1 MKSGFEIN
9 KNKEEIDKINET
21 QKEKKNELKTDEG
34 MHTDQVDNDQK
45 DYKEMGYEKVNY
57 PKSGYKNDEYENY
70 ELNKREPDEGVLS
83 SINSKIAGVYPL
95 WKIEEV
101 KENNEKDISY
111 NKVYSNNIQYSE
123 TVGNEYIILDSFVK
137 DERKKKKKSKEH
149 NEEKQTTQNKKAKQI
164 KIEQNIR
171 NKYSQISGL
180 NTTNYLLIPDE
191 IRHKYTKTYLFQ
203 ISKRLLVMKKP
214 WRLPKNVELQINNVY
229 HLSNYIKVLERVS
242 NEYLNDPPINCY
254 YKGLEL
260 YNKNVFANV
269 DYLLKKV
276 DIKKYSKNIKHKN
289 LIKINECYYDLS
301 TFGKSPNSMLYQSYI
316 IWDIHGNCL
325 SLEQE
330 YDHFFDSQIM
340 DYNFGEKDYPNLKY
354 ISSICSSILFWLNLN
369 QKDNFSIINYHKNC
383 SFTLLIFSC
392 VMLSLDNSLTFQEIQ
407 ETLYKSSKMGS
418 STDNDTE
425 TDIGSDFEND
435 MNKIKELGINEKYCT
450 ESNYL
455 LKEYEY
461 LPNYENRNNKVNI
474 LNKNFDD
481 IEYNQG
487 LCKVSSEKSD
497 LLHYNHICEQN
508 KYNNKIYNRNK
519 NEDENIFNNVVESRK
534 YSNFSMSNSINEIRY
549 TRNIYTNEKGEIKNT
564 YNDNSKENISPL
576 KKNFQYHTLNLAN
589 KDNIIYND
597 TELDKTK
604 KKKIKKNISNSW
616 GFGSPNIDTHKNKSK
631 IKDHHFWIPF
641 DYWKAS
647 HKRYFFYM
655 YELIKNKNKQTKN
668 IPYKLKSII
677 FTDYVLCS
685 LSVEVYE
692 VIYKDNKYFSFNDL
706 SNTQLNIDNSTDG
719 KQIYSDKNCSDIIYT
734 STDDECI
741 QDDVKEKIKNKS
753 KKKIEK
759 KKKKKKTPCCDC
771 KFGFT
776 NRSSISSCNQD
787 DDKTETNDI
796 NEQETVNNENTNI
809 KYKKMYDLNIPYI
822 NEKQS
827 SDLSFINNRHH
838 KINYQKVVNV
848 DKKKEHNIY
857 IGNKDFQEDIIN
869 NNNLKHD
876 KNSIWNVEKAKSTSN
891 IERLC
896 SSCNLPKSSKFHINK
911 RKVKSLNNLSKNYEM
926 FDNIILENDE
936 KDNYL
941 HCNKNSICNCSI
953 DSHNCNQNNDSFL
966 FEENS
971 KNSSLI
977 NADSVTMFES
987 NSFIKLASPGNKENN
1002 SFKKK
1007 QKESTKISGEE
1018 DDNLNFVTNNEIREY
1033 NILEENKCQ
1042 CKDIKKTENG
1052 IKKDKIY
1059 NTIKKKTKN
1068 ELFNNNELDEKLL
1081 GSCTRPGYEYILKCN
1096 HLNYNFISSYEK
1108 NKKKYV
1114 TIDFTHDSEGNEK
1127 EHIICGDIL
1136 ILIGHKNAD
1145 KYHKGFCTSY
1155 SFHTGFLKGSTSEII
1170 HIRKE
1175 DMDINSNYENYI
1187 PDSSKLS
1194 VVLEPTTNNDNIN
1207 AYKKI
1212 LVDNNRI
1219 EDLKELQKHEE
1230 NNIFMD
1236 TEINNRSFNE
1246 DKKENDIINIESG
1259 SNSDNQTNKKEIL
1272 TNNLKA
1278 NVPSTIDKNRTNSD
1292 SIEKQ
1297 RQKSVLDGEK
1307 KNRRSIFQLIN
1318 KQTKSGSIESEENQK
1333 REGEKTS
1340 KNEYFK
1346 KCSDSCP
1353 EDANQKIGET
1363 KEVKDNSCIN
1373 ISSNHK
1379 RMELNSRVNYNIYSS
1394 FSEKETKSKYSTSN
1408 ITQLLSSLFG
1418 FKNRDDKFSL
1428 LKKQHAG
1435 SLLSSKKTFSNLI
1448 SLNDFLQRQYEIIS
1462 KPSESLSNFVLSHVK
1477 KVNMPLVQY
1486 LKEITYLSNLEIFLS
1501 LKICNNDIY
1510 KALKFIE
1517 ATWGLDTVKGDGNRK
1532 DNNIIL
1538 NTNSNNT
1545 TINNSKPDTPILND
1559 LTKYNEE
1566 KIKDTI
1572 LEESKNKFLSISD
1585 KMLNIPQNIK
1595 LTDTNKINLEPSD
1608 KLNKDESINNQN
1620 IEPLWNKNNNVFSNE
1635 ENNNSNDKNN
1645 LNCQLNN
1652 TNKIQDEENETLQ
1665 TEWLTKQCKGTI
1677 KDYANIYESKIQQKR
1692 DSISYYVNKKSLKNK
1707 DTPKLVTHESGIKI
1721 SKFEIDKVE
1730 YEKMEYEKVK
1740 HEKVEYEKVDTV
1752 EVVKEEKKK
1761 TESIEKESENS
1772 SSISSSIN
1780 THDILLKEENNI
1792 NDNISNNILKKLGE
1806 SNFFYAKLPSGDLV
1820 KLKIQEPHNLDI
1832 HDNAPLLL
1840 IESVNLTEKSINV
1853 LDVLINEKK
1862 NNNDDDIKN
1871 NTTISDHNINNLEKK
1886 YSEINKKTEIVESI
1900 NSIETEDG
1908 STLYKTYNSTDF
1920 ISSISGT
1927 NFRERE
1933 FSTQKS
1939 EDPLYEDSK
1948 AKKVEEK
1955 KEEIKID
1962 EKKTEKKTEVEEKKE
1977 EIKIDE
1983 KKTEVEEKKEEIKID
1998 EKKPEIEEKKVKEIK
2013 IDEKKIEVEEKK
2025 VKEIKID
2032 EKKTEV
2038 EEKKEEIKIYEKKA
2052 EVEEKKV
2059 KEIKIDE
2066 KKAEVNEKKT
2076 EVEEKKTE
2084 VEEKKAE
2091 VEMKK
2096 TMEKKASTIG
2106 PSTKA
2111 ISAKTIIKKS
2121 TQKKPPPPLP
2131 KSLAKA
2137 GPPKEA
2143 SEPQPDEISTKDC
2156 SKITNVSKKNGK
2168 KAPNLPA
2175 FLLNKMNNGKS
2186 KGVLKKCPPGLCLK
2200 KAGKLEEKRPL
2211 GIKLHWQLLPTHKI
2225 EGTVFNE
2232 IKTQEVKYNL
2242 IDTKTVHKLFS
2253 RIKQEKKVVKK
2264 SVEDK
2269 KKSNEEKLITVLD
2282 RTRAQNIG
2290 ILLRFPISTQEIV
2303 NKINVFD
2310 LENINTE
2317 FLQKVLHILPTKEE
2331 NDGILEKL
2339 KGEGVNEE
2347 SFRDVERKL
2356 IPFIHSNKF
2365 QCKIE
2370 ICLFSL
2376 KYDKIINDINKDL
2389 DTYDK
2394 AIKEAR
2400 SSTRLRSLLKAVL
2413 KWGNYVNYGIND
2425 NQDLVALGFTL
2436 SSVLKLTEFKA
2447 SLDSSITSLHYITVS
2462 LCISLPNLNM
2472 NHLENDLHSVL
2483 LASKMSSESVDIM
2496 FALLDKE
2503 INYIKSQL
2511 NCNFEEKFMEKMKEA
2526 LHDSET
2532 KYIKSMEKYQQ
2543 IKKEVYELGKYLGED
2558 IPKTGNL
2565 ENIFIILSS
2574 IVNNFTKCY
2583 KEISANTKKFAIML
2597 NDESLL
2603 NEYYNVFNK
2612 NKSRYSNN
2620 LKNSNTANKN
2630 SLNETNKQKSVITPK
2645 GQIKIKINNTKPS
2658 AKNNN
2663 AKVSMFQLKNMLF
2676 RDIQNAALIK
2686 KNANTSSLKKQNDK
2700 SIDENHNKKDEH
2712 TKCAENLKNANNT
2725 ENIEKETKDSF
2736 SKNDENNPKENSQE
2750 TSCVEVLP
2758 TLTDIPTVS
2767 NCLND
2772 NNNKE
2777 DDSKNDIV
2785 ATSPI
2790 LSEPL
2795 RVDHLINDDDT
2806 KEETSK

>member
-9 KNKEEIDKINET
+9 KNKEEINKINET
-21 QKEKKNELKTDEG
+21 QKEKKNKLKTNGG
-34 MHTDQVDNDQK
+34 MSTDQVDNDQK

-57 PKSGYKNDEYENY
+57 LKSGYKNDEYENY

-95 WKIEEV
+95 WKIEEI
-101 KENNEKDISY
+101 KENNEKGIPY

-123 TVGNEYIILDSFVK
+123 TVGNEYIILDNFVK

-149 NEEKQTTQNKKAKQI
+149 NEKKHTTQNKKVKQI

-171 NKYSQISGL
+171 NKYNQISGL

-260 YNKNVFANV
+260 YNKNVFANI

-276 DIKKYSKNIKHKN
+276 DIKKYSKNIKNKN

-392 VMLSLDNSLTFQEIQ
+392 VMLALDNSLTFHEIQ

-461 LPNYENRNNKVNI
+461 LPNYENFNNKVNI

-481 IEYNQG
+481 IEYNEG
-487 LCKVSSEKSD
+487 ICKVSSEKSD
-497 LLHYNHICEQN
+497 LLHYDDNYNHICDQN
-508 KYNNKIYNRNK
+508 KYNNKLYNRNK
-519 NEDENIFNNVVESRK
+519 NEDKNIFNNVAESRK

-549 TRNIYTNEKGEIKNT
+549 TRNIYTNEKGGIKNT
-564 YNDNSKENISPL
+564 YNDNSKENISPF
-576 KKNFQYHTLNLAN
+576 KKKFQYHTLNLVS

-706 SNTQLNIDNSTDG
+706 SNTQLNIDNSADG
-719 KQIYSDKNCSDIIYT
+719 KQIYSDKKFSDIIHT

-741 QDDVKEKIKNKS
+741 HDETKEKIKNKS
-753 KKKIEK
+753 KRKIEK

-771 KFGFT
+771 KFGFA
-776 NRSSISSCNQD
+776 NRSSVSSCNQD

-796 NEQETVNNENTNI
+796 NEQETVNNENKNI

-822 NEKQS
+822 NEKES
-827 SDLSFINNRHH
+827 SDLSFFNNRHH

-848 DKKKEHNIY
+848 DKKKKHSIY
-857 IGNKDFQEDIIN
+857 IGNKGFQKDIIN
-869 NNNLKHD
+869 NNNLKQD

-891 IERLC
+891 IELLC
-896 SSCNLPKSSKFHINK
+896 SSCNLPKSSKFNINK

-936 KDNYL
+936 KENYL
-941 HCNKNSICNCSI
+941 LCNNNSICNCSI
-953 DSHNCNQNNDSFL
+953 DSHNYNKNNDSFL

-971 KNSSLI
+971 KTCSLV

-987 NSFIKLASPGNKENN
+987 NSFIKLSSPGNKENN

-1018 DDNLNFVTNNEIREY
+1018 DNNLNFVTNIEIREY
-1033 NILEENKCQ
+1033 NILEENKCH
-1042 CKDIKKTENG
+1042 CRD

-1068 ELFNNNELDEKLL
+1068 EFFNNNEIDEKLL

-1114 TIDFTHDSEGNEK
+1114 TIDFTHDAEGNEK

-1145 KYHKGFCTSY
+1145 KYHKGFSTSY

-1194 VVLEPTTNNDNIN
+1194 VILEPTTNNDNIN
-1207 AYKKI
+1207 TYKKI
-1212 LVDNNRI
+1212 LVDNNRV

-1236 TEINNRSFNE
+1236 TEINNLSFNE
-1246 DKKENDIINIESG
+1246 DKKECDIINIESG
-1259 SNSDNQTNKKEIL
+1259 NNSDRQTNKKEIL

-1278 NVPSTIDKNRTNSD
+1278 IAPSNADKNRTSLDN
-1292 SIEKQ
+1292 IEKQ
-1297 RQKSVLDGEK
+1297 KQTSILDEEK

-1318 KQTKSGSIESEENQK
+1318 KQTKSGNIENEENQK
-1333 REGEKTS
+1333 REGEINS
-1340 KNEYFK
+1340 KNDFFK
-1346 KCSDSCP
+1346 KFSDSCP
-1353 EDANQKIGET
+1353 EDVNQKIGET
-1363 KEVKDNSCIN
+1363 KEIKENSCIN
-1373 ISSNHK
+1373 VSSNNK
-1379 RMELNSRVNYNIYSS
+1379 RMELNSRVNYNIHSS

-1428 LKKQHAG
+1428 LKKQNAG

-1532 DNNIIL
+1532 NNRIIL
-1538 NTNSNNT
+1538 NTNSSNT
-1545 TINNSKPDTPILND
+1545 TINSSKHDTPILND
-1559 LTKYNEE
+1559 LTKCHEE

-1572 LEESKNKFLSISD
+1572 LEESNNKFLSISD
-1585 KMLNIPQNIK
+1585 KIPNISQNIK
-1595 LTDTNKINLEPSD
+1595 LTDTNKINLETFD

-1635 ENNNSNDKNN
+1635 ENNNNNDKNN
-1645 LNCQLNN
+1645 LKCQLNN

-1665 TEWLTKQCKGTI
+1665 TECLTKQSKGII
-1677 KDYANIYESKIQQKR
+1677 KDYANIYENKIQQKR
-1692 DSISYYVNKKSLKNK
+1692 DSNSYYVNKKCLKNK
-1707 DTPKLVTHESGIKI
+1707 DAPKLVTHESGIKI

-1730 YEKMEYEKVK
+1730 YEKVDS
-1740 HEKVEYEKVDTV
+1740 VEL
-1752 EVVKEEKKK
+1752 VKEEKKK
-1761 TESIEKESENS
+1761 TEYIENENENS

-1780 THDILLKEENNI
+1780 TNGILLKEENNI

-1820 KLKIQEPHNLDI
+1820 KLKIQKPHNLDV

-1840 IESVNLTEKSINV
+1840 IESVNLSEKSINV
-1853 LDVLINEKK
+1853 LDVLINENK
-1862 NNNDDDIKN
+1862 NNNDDDIKS
-1871 NTTISDHNINNLEKK
+1871 NTIISDHRINNMEKT
-1886 YSEINKKTEIVESI
+1886 YNEINKKTEIVESI

-1908 STLYKTYNSTDF
+1908 STLYKIYNSTDF

-1927 NFRERE
+1927 NFREKE

-1939 EDPLYEDSK
+1939 EDSLYENSIEKQVDEK
-1948 AKKVEEK
+1948 KTEVDEKKTKVEEK
-1955 KEEIKID
+1955 KID
-1962 EKKTEKKTEVEEKKE
+1962 EKKTE
-1977 EIKIDE
+1977 
-1983 KKTEVEEKKEEIKID
+1983 
-1998 EKKPEIEEKKVKEIK
+1998 
-2013 IDEKKIEVEEKK
+2013 IEVK
-2025 VKEIKID
+2025 
-2032 EKKTEV
+2032 
-2038 EEKKEEIKIYEKKA
+2038 
-2052 EVEEKKV
+2052 
-2059 KEIKIDE
+2059 
-2066 KKAEVNEKKT
+2066 N
-2076 EVEEKKTE
+2076 
-2084 VEEKKAE
+2084 
-2091 VEMKK
+2091 M
-2096 TMEKKASTIG
+2096 MEKRAATSG

-2137 GPPKEA
+2137 GSPKEA
-2143 SEPQPDEISTKDC
+2143 IEPQPDEISTKNC

-2168 KAPNLPA
+2168 KAPNLPE
-2175 FLLNKMNNGKS
+2175 FLLNKMSNGKS

-2200 KAGKLEEKRPL
+2200 KAEKLEEKRPL

-2264 SVEDK
+2264 SVEYK

-2310 LENINTE
+2310 LENINIE
-2317 FLQKVLHILPTKEE
+2317 FLQKVLHIFPTKEE
-2331 NDGILEKL
+2331 SDGILEKL

-2436 SSVLKLTEFKA
+2436 SSVLKLTEFKS

-2511 NCNFEEKFMEKMKEA
+2511 NCNFEEKFMEKMKAA

-2630 SLNETNKQKSVITPK
+2630 SINETNKQKSVINPK

-2676 RDIQNAALIK
+2676 RDIQNTALIK
-2686 KNANTSSLKKQNDK
+2686 KNANASSLKKQNDK
-2700 SIDENHNKKDEH
+2700 SIDEHHNKKGMH
-2712 TKCAENLKNANNT
+2712 TKCAENLKDANNT
-2725 ENIEKETKDSF
+2725 ESIKKETKDSL
-2736 SKNDENNPKENSQE
+2736 SKNDENNAKENSQE
-2750 TSCVEVLP
+2750 TSYVEVLP
-2758 TLTDIPTVS
+2758 ISNDIPTVA
-2767 NCLND
+2767 NGPND
-2772 NNNKE
+2772 NNRE

-2785 ATSPI
+2785 ATSHI

-2795 RVDHLINDDDT
+2795 RADHLINDGDI
-2806 KEETSK
+2806 KEKKSK

>member
-21 QKEKKNELKTDEG
+21 EKEKKNEIKSNGE
-34 MHTDQVDNDQK
+34 MYADQVDNDQK

-57 PKSGYKNDEYENY
+57 IKPGYKNDEYENY
-70 ELNKREPDEGVLS
+70 EFNKKDSDDGGIS
-83 SINSKIAGVYPL
+83 STNSKIGGVYPL
-95 WKIEEV
+95 WKIEEI

-111 NKVYSNNIQYSE
+111 NKVSSNNIQYSE
-123 TVGNEYIILDSFVK
+123 TVGNEYIILDNFVK
-137 DERKKKKKSKEH
+137 DDRKKKKKSKEH
-149 NEEKQTTQNKKAKQI
+149 NEEKRTIHIKKFKQI
-164 KIEQNIR
+164 KIKQNMR
-171 NKYSQISGL
+171 NKYNQISGL

-214 WRLPKNVELQINNVY
+214 WRLPKNVELQINNIY

-242 NEYLNDPPINCY
+242 SEYLNDPPVNCY

-276 DIKKYSKNIKHKN
+276 DIKKYPKNIKHKN

-392 VMLSLDNSLTFQEIQ
+392 VMLALDNSLTFHEIQ

-418 STDNDTE
+418 SSDNDSE
-425 TDIGSDFEND
+425 TDIGNDFEND
-435 MNKIKELGINEKYCT
+435 MNKIKELGIHEKYCT

-455 LKEYEY
+455 LKEYED
-461 LPNYENRNNKVNI
+461 LSNYENCNNQINI

-481 IEYNQG
+481 IEYNEA
-487 LCKVSSEKSD
+487 LCKVSSEKYD
-497 LLHYNHICEQN
+497 LLHYNSAGEQN
-508 KYNNKIYNRNK
+508 KYNNNLYHRNK
-519 NEDENIFNNVVESRK
+519 NDDENAFNNVVESRK

-549 TRNIYTNEKGEIKNT
+549 TRNIYTNEKGDIKST
-564 YNDNSKENISPL
+564 YNDNNKENISPL
-576 KKNFQYHTLNLAN
+576 KKNFQYHTLNLGS

-604 KKKIKKNISNSW
+604 KKKIIKNISNSW
-616 GFGSPNIDTHKNKSK
+616 GFGSPNIDTRKTKSK

-668 IPYKLKSII
+668 TPYKLKSII

-706 SNTQLNIDNSTDG
+706 SNTQLNIDNPTDG
-719 KQIYSDKNCSDIIYT
+719 NQIYSDKNFSDIMCT
-734 STDDECI
+734 STDNECI
-741 QDDVKEKIKNKS
+741 QGEVKEKTKNK
-753 KKKIEK
+753 KKVEK
-759 KKKKKKTPCCDC
+759 KKKRKKTPCCDC
-771 KFGFT
+771 KFGFK
-776 NRSSISSCNQD
+776 NRSSMSYCNQD
-787 DDKTETNDI
+787 DDKTETNEV
-796 NEQETVNNENTNI
+796 NEQEALNIENKNI
-809 KYKKMYDLNIPYI
+809 RYKKMYDLNIPYI
-822 NEKQS
+822 DEKQS
-827 SDLSFINNRHH
+827 SDLSFTNNRHH
-838 KINYQKVVNV
+838 KINYKKVGNT
-848 DKKKEHNIY
+848 DKKKEPNDY
-857 IGNKDFQEDIIN
+857 IGNKGFQEDIIN
-869 NNNLKHD
+869 NTNLKQD
-876 KNSIWNVEKAKSTSN
+876 NNSNWNVEKAKSTSN

-896 SSCNLPKSSKFHINK
+896 SSCNLPKSSKFHISK
-911 RKVKSLNNLSKNYEM
+911 RKVKSLNDLSNNFEM
-926 FDNIILENDE
+926 VDNITLENDE
-936 KDNYL
+936 KENYL
-941 HCNKNSICNCSI
+941 FCNNNSICNCSI
-953 DSHNCNQNNDSFL
+953 DNHNYNKNNDSFL
-966 FEENS
+966 FEENDK
-971 KNSSLI
+971 KNPLV
-977 NADSVTMFES
+977 NADSATMFES
-987 NSFIKLASPGNKENN
+987 NSFIKLSSPGNKENN
-1002 SFKKK
+1002 RFKKK
-1007 QKESTKISGEE
+1007 QKESTQISGEE
-1018 DDNLNFVTNNEIREY
+1018 DNLNFDTNNEIREY

-1042 CKDIKKTENG
+1042 CSD
-1052 IKKDKIY
+1052 IKKDKLH
-1059 NTIKKKTKN
+1059 NTIKKKPKN
-1068 ELFNNNELDEKLL
+1068 GIFNNNEIDEKLL
-1081 GSCTRPGYEYILKCN
+1081 GSCARPGYEYILKCN

-1155 SFHTGFLKGSTSEII
+1155 SFHTGFLKGSNSEII

-1175 DMDINSNYENYI
+1175 DMDINSNYESYI

-1194 VVLEPTTNNDNIN
+1194 MILEPTTNNDNIK

-1212 LVDNNRI
+1212 LVDNNRV

-1230 NNIFMD
+1230 NNLFMN
-1236 TEINNRSFNE
+1236 TEINNPSFNE
-1246 DKKENDIINIESG
+1246 DKKECDIINIESEN
-1259 SNSDNQTNKKEIL
+1259 NSDSQANKNEML
-1272 TNNLKA
+1272 TNNLKG
-1278 NVPSTIDKNRTNSD
+1278 NVSSNVD

-1297 RQKSVLDGEK
+1297 KKKTALDGEK
-1307 KNRRSIFQLIN
+1307 KSRRSIFQLIN
-1318 KQTKSGSIESEENQK
+1318 KQTKSGSIENEENQK
-1333 REGEKTS
+1333 GEGEKSS
-1340 KNEYFK
+1340 KSESFK
-1346 KCSDSCP
+1346 KYSDSCP
-1353 EDANQKIGET
+1353 EDVNQKIGEP
-1363 KEVKDNSCIN
+1363 KEMKENSCNN
-1373 ISSNHK
+1373 ISNNNK
-1379 RMELNSRVNYNIYSS
+1379 KMELNSRVNYNIYSTY
-1394 FSEKETKSKYSTSN
+1394 SEKETKSKYSTSN

-1428 LKKQHAG
+1428 LKKQNAG

-1462 KPSESLSNFVLSHVK
+1462 KPSESISNFVLSHVK

-1501 LKICNNDIY
+1501 LKICSNDIY

-1538 NTNSNNT
+1538 NENSSNT

-1559 LTKYNEE
+1559 LTKCDEE
-1566 KIKDTI
+1566 KIKDPI
-1572 LEESKNKFLSISD
+1572 LEENNNKILSISD
-1585 KMLNIPQNIK
+1585 KMPDISQDIK
-1595 LTDTNKINLEPSD
+1595 STDINKINVEASD
-1608 KLNKDESINNQN
+1608 KVNKDESINDQN
-1620 IEPLWNKNNNVFSNE
+1620 IEPLWNKNNNAFTNE
-1635 ENNNSNDKNN
+1635 ENNNKDS
-1645 LNCQLNN
+1645 LNS
-1652 TNKIQDEENETLQ
+1652 TIKIQNEENETLQ
-1665 TEWLTKQCKGTI
+1665 TESLTKHVKGTI

-1692 DSISYYVNKKSLKNK
+1692 DSNPHYVNKKYMKNK
-1707 DTPKLVTHESGIKI
+1707 DTPKVVMHESDIKI
-1721 SKFEIDKVE
+1721 SKYEIDKVE
-1730 YEKMEYEKVK
+1730 YEKADSIEM
-1740 HEKVEYEKVDTV
+1740 VEE
-1752 EVVKEEKKK
+1752 EEKKI
-1761 TESIEKESENS
+1761 ECIEKENENEND
-1772 SSISSSIN
+1772 SSISSNIK
-1780 THDILLKEENNI
+1780 TDDIPLQEDNNI

-1806 SNFFYAKLPSGDLV
+1806 NNFFYAKLPSGDLV
-1820 KLKIQEPHNLDI
+1820 KLKIQEPHNLDV
-1832 HDNAPLLL
+1832 HENAPLLL
-1840 IESVNLTEKSINV
+1840 IESVNLSKKSINI
-1853 LDVLINEKK
+1853 LDALINEKK
-1862 NNNDDDIKN
+1862 NNNGNDIKN
-1871 NTTISDHNINNLEKK
+1871 NTVISDHNVNNLEKT
-1886 YSEINKKTEIVESI
+1886 YNEINKKTKVVESI
-1900 NSIETEDG
+1900 NSIETEEG
-1908 STLYKTYNSTDF
+1908 STIYRTYNSTDF

-1939 EDPLYEDSK
+1939 EDTPYENSK
-1948 AKKVEEK
+1948 EKTVEE
-1955 KEEIKID
+1955 
-1962 EKKTEKKTEVEEKKE
+1962 
-1977 EIKIDE
+1977 
-1983 KKTEVEEKKEEIKID
+1983 
-1998 EKKPEIEEKKVKEIK
+1998 
-2013 IDEKKIEVEEKK
+2013 
-2025 VKEIKID
+2025 
-2032 EKKTEV
+2032 
-2038 EEKKEEIKIYEKKA
+2038 KA

-2059 KEIKIDE
+2059 EVKVEE
-2066 KKAEVNEKKT
+2066 KKVEVK
-2076 EVEEKKTE
+2076 VEEKKTE
-2084 VEEKKAE
+2084 VET
-2091 VEMKK
+2091 KK
-2096 TMEKKASTIG
+2096 TMTKKAPTTG
-2106 PSTKA
+2106 PPTKS

-2137 GPPKEA
+2137 VAPKEA
-2143 SEPQPDEISTKDC
+2143 IEPQPAEISTKDC
-2156 SKITNVSKKNGK
+2156 NKITTASKKNGK
-2168 KAPNLPA
+2168 KAPSLPA
-2175 FLLNKMNNGKS
+2175 FLLNKMNSGKS

-2200 KAGKLEEKRPL
+2200 KSGKLEEKRPL

-2232 IKTQEVKYNL
+2232 IKSQEVKYNL

-2290 ILLRFPISTQEIV
+2290 ILLRFPMSTQEIV
-2303 NKINVFD
+2303 DKINVFD

-2331 NDGILEKL
+2331 SDGILEKL

-2365 QCKIE
+2365 QSKIE

-2389 DTYDK
+2389 DTYDQ

-2400 SSTRLRSLLKAVL
+2400 SSSRLRSLLKAVL

-2472 NHLENDLHSVL
+2472 NHLENDLQSVL

-2503 INYIKSQL
+2503 INYIKTQL
-2511 NCNFEEKFMEKMKEA
+2511 NCNFEEKFMEKMKTT

-2532 KYIKSMEKYQQ
+2532 KYVKSMEKYQE

-2597 NDESLL
+2597 NDEKML

-2612 NKSRYSNN
+2612 SKGKYSSN

-2630 SLNETNKQKSVITPK
+2630 SINETNKQNSIIKTKDP
-2645 GQIKIKINNTKPS
+2645 IKIKINNTKPS

-2663 AKVSMFQLKNMLF
+2663 VKVSMFQLKNMLF
-2676 RDIQNAALIK
+2676 RDIQNAALK
-2686 KNANTSSLKKQNDK
+2686 KKDNTSSLKKQDSK
-2700 SIDENHNKKDEH
+2700 SGDEQHNKKDTD
-2712 TKCAENLKNANNT
+2712 TKVAENLKDANNT
-2725 ENIEKETKDSF
+2725 EAAEKEAKDLS
-2736 SKNDENNPKENSQE
+2736 SKNSENSENDKNNGNTENSAKENSQE

-2758 TLTDIPTVS
+2758 ISTDVPTVS
-2767 NCLND
+2767 NEPNE
-2772 NNNKE
+2772 NNKE
-2777 DDSKNDIV
+2777 DDSKNDTV
-2785 ATSPI
+2785 VTSPI
-2790 LSEPL
+2790 LKEP
-2795 RVDHLINDDDT
+2795 VKTDHLINDGDT
-2806 KEETSK
+2806 KEEKLE

>member
-21 QKEKKNELKTDEG
+21 EKEKKNEIKNNGEMYD
-34 MHTDQVDNDQK
+34 DQVDNDQK

-57 PKSGYKNDEYENY
+57 IKSGYKNDEYENY
-70 ELNKREPDEGVLS
+70 ELTKRESDDGGLS

-95 WKIEEV
+95 WKIEEI

-111 NKVYSNNIQYSE
+111 NKVSSNNIQYSE
-123 TVGNEYIILDSFVK
+123 TVGNEYIILDNFVK
-137 DERKKKKKSKEH
+137 DERKKKKKSKDQ
-149 NEEKQTTQNKKAKQI
+149 NEEKHTPYTKKFKQI
-164 KIEQNIR
+164 KIEHNMR
-171 NKYSQISGL
+171 NKYNQISGL
-180 NTTNYLLIPDE
+180 NTTNYLLIPDG

-242 NEYLNDPPINCY
+242 SEYLNDSPVNCY
-254 YKGLEL
+254 YKGLDL
-260 YNKNVFANV
+260 YNKNVFANI

-276 DIKKYSKNIKHKN
+276 DIKKYPKNIKHKN
-289 LIKINECYYDLS
+289 LIKINECYYDLN

-392 VMLSLDNSLTFQEIQ
+392 VMLALDNSLTFHEIQ

-418 STDNDTE
+418 SSDNDTE

-435 MNKIKELGINEKYCT
+435 MNKIKELGIHEKYCT

-461 LPNYENRNNKVNI
+461 LSNYENCNNQIDI
-474 LNKNFDD
+474 LNKNLDD
-481 IEYNQG
+481 IEYNEA
-487 LCKVSSEKSD
+487 LCKVSSEKLD
-497 LLHYNHICEQN
+497 LVHYNSTCEQN
-508 KYNNKIYNRNK
+508 KYNNKLYHR
-519 NEDENIFNNVVESRK
+519 NEDENVFNNVLESRK

-549 TRNIYTNEKGEIKNT
+549 ARNIYTNEKGEIKNT
-564 YNDNSKENISPL
+564 SNDNNKENISPF
-576 KKNFQYHTLNLAN
+576 KKKFQYHTLNLGS

-604 KKKIKKNISNSW
+604 KKKLKKNISNSW
-616 GFGSPNIDTHKNKSK
+616 GFGSPNLDTHKNKSK

-668 IPYKLKSII
+668 TPYKLKSII
-677 FTDYVLCS
+677 FTDYVICS

-706 SNTQLNIDNSTDG
+706 SNTQLNIGNSTDG
-719 KQIYSDKNCSDIIYT
+719 NQIYSDKNFSDIMYT
-734 STDDECI
+734 STDNECTQDE
-741 QDDVKEKIKNKS
+741 VKDKTKNKN
-753 KKKIEK
+753 KKKVEK
-759 KKKKKKTPCCDC
+759 KKKRKKTPCCDC

-776 NRSSISSCNQD
+776 NRSSMSSCNQD
-787 DDKTETNDI
+787 DDKTEI
-796 NEQETVNNENTNI
+796 NEQETVDNENKNSR
-809 KYKKMYDLNIPYI
+809 YKKMYDLNIPYI
-822 NEKQS
+822 DEKQS
-827 SDLSFINNRHH
+827 SDLSFTNNRHH
-838 KINYQKVVNV
+838 KINYQKVGNT
-848 DKKKEHNIY
+848 DKKKEPNIY
-857 IGNKDFQEDIIN
+857 IGDKGFQEDIIN
-869 NNNLKHD
+869 NTNLKQD
-876 KNSIWNVEKAKSTSN
+876 KNSNWNVKKAKSTSN
-891 IERLC
+891 IERIC

-911 RKVKSLNNLSKNYEM
+911 RKVKSLNNLSKNFEM
-926 FDNIILENDE
+926 FDKITLENDE
-936 KDNYL
+936 KEDYL
-941 HCNKNSICNCSI
+941 LCNNNSICNCSI
-953 DSHNCNQNNDSFL
+953 SSHNYNKNNDSFL

-971 KNSSLI
+971 KNNSLV
-977 NADSVTMFES
+977 NGDSATMFES
-987 NSFIKLASPGNKENN
+987 NSFIKLPSPGNKENN
-1002 SFKKK
+1002 SFKKN
-1007 QKESTKISGEE
+1007 QKESTQISGEE
-1018 DDNLNFVTNNEIREY
+1018 DNLNFVTNNEIREY
-1033 NILEENKCQ
+1033 NILEENKYQ
-1042 CKDIKKTENG
+1042 CRD
-1052 IKKDKIY
+1052 IKKDKLY
-1059 NTIKKKTKN
+1059 NTIKKKAKN
-1068 ELFNNNELDEKLL
+1068 EIFNNNELDEKLL

-1155 SFHTGFLKGSTSEII
+1155 SFHTGFLKGSNSEII

-1187 PDSSKLS
+1187 PDSCKLS
-1194 VVLEPTTNNDNIN
+1194 MILEPTTNNDNIK

-1219 EDLKELQKHEE
+1219 EYLKELQKHEE
-1230 NNIFMD
+1230 NNIFMN
-1236 TEINNRSFNE
+1236 TEINNPSFNE
-1246 DKKENDIINIESG
+1246 DKKECDIINIESEN
-1259 SNSDNQTNKKEIL
+1259 NSDSQANKNEIL
-1272 TNNLKA
+1272 TNNLKPNA
-1278 NVPSTIDKNRTNSD
+1278 STNVD

-1297 RQKSVLDGEK
+1297 KQKPSLDGEK
-1307 KNRRSIFQLIN
+1307 KSRRSIFQLIN
-1318 KQTKSGSIESEENQK
+1318 KQTKSGSIENEENQK
-1333 REGEKTS
+1333 GEEDQTS
-1340 KNEYFK
+1340 KSESFK
-1346 KCSDSCP
+1346 KRSESS
-1353 EDANQKIGET
+1353 EDANQKMGET
-1363 KEVKDNSCIN
+1363 KEIKENAFNN
-1373 ISSNHK
+1373 ISNNK
-1379 RMELNSRVNYNIYSS
+1379 KMELNSRVNYNIYAS

-1428 LKKQHAG
+1428 LKKQNAG

-1517 ATWGLDTVKGDGNRK
+1517 ITWGLDTVKGDSNRK

-1538 NTNSNNT
+1538 NENSSNA
-1545 TINNSKPDTPILND
+1545 TINNSKPDTSIVND
-1559 LTKYNEE
+1559 LPKCGEE
-1566 KIKDTI
+1566 KIKDPI
-1572 LEESKNKFLSISD
+1572 LEENNNKILSISD
-1585 KMLNIPQNIK
+1585 KIPNISQDIK
-1595 LTDTNKINLEPSD
+1595 STDINKINVETSD
-1608 KLNKDESINNQN
+1608 KVNKDESINNQN
-1620 IEPLWNKNNNVFSNE
+1620 IEPLWNKNNNVLTNE
-1635 ENNNSNDKNN
+1635 ENCNNKDS
-1645 LNCQLNN
+1645 LNN
-1652 TNKIQDEENETLQ
+1652 TIKIQNEESETLQ
-1665 TEWLTKQCKGTI
+1665 TECLTKHGKGTI

-1692 DSISYYVNKKSLKNK
+1692 DLNSHYANKKYIKNK
-1707 DTPKLVTHESGIKI
+1707 DTPTVVTHESDIKI

-1730 YEKMEYEKVK
+1730 YEKADSIEM
-1740 HEKVEYEKVDTV
+1740 
-1752 EVVKEEKKK
+1752 VKEEETK
-1761 TESIEKESENS
+1761 TECIEKKNENI
-1772 SSISSSIN
+1772 SSISSNIK
-1780 THDILLKEENNI
+1780 TDDIPLQEDNNI
-1792 NDNISNNILKKLGE
+1792 NDNISNNIFKKLEE

-1820 KLKIQEPHNLDI
+1820 KLKVQDPHNLYA

-1840 IESVNLTEKSINV
+1840 IESVNLSEKSINI
-1853 LDVLINEKK
+1853 LDALINEKK
-1862 NNNDDDIKN
+1862 NNNDIKN
-1871 NTTISDHNINNLEKK
+1871 NTITSDHSVSNLEKT
-1886 YSEINKKTEIVESI
+1886 YNEINKKTEVVESI
-1900 NSIETEDG
+1900 NSIETEEG
-1908 STLYKTYNSTDF
+1908 STIYKTYNSTDF
-1920 ISSISGT
+1920 RSSISGT

-1939 EDPLYEDSK
+1939 EDILYENSK
-1948 AKKVEEK
+1948 EKRIEEKVEEK
-1955 KEEIKID
+1955 K
-1962 EKKTEKKTEVEEKKE
+1962 
-1977 EIKIDE
+1977 
-1983 KKTEVEEKKEEIKID
+1983 
-1998 EKKPEIEEKKVKEIK
+1998 IEEK
-2013 IDEKKIEVEEKK
+2013 
-2025 VKEIKID
+2025 
-2032 EKKTEV
+2032 
-2038 EEKKEEIKIYEKKA
+2038 
-2052 EVEEKKV
+2052 
-2059 KEIKIDE
+2059 
-2066 KKAEVNEKKT
+2066 
-2076 EVEEKKTE
+2076 VEEKKTE
-2084 VEEKKAE
+2084 VET
-2091 VEMKK
+2091 KK
-2096 TMEKKASTIG
+2096 TMTKKAPTTRPPMKST
-2106 PSTKA
+2106 
-2111 ISAKTIIKKS
+2111 SAKTIIKKS

-2137 GPPKEA
+2137 VPTKEA
-2143 SEPQPDEISTKDC
+2143 IEPQPAEISKKDC
-2156 SKITNVSKKNGK
+2156 SKIITTSKKNGK
-2168 KAPNLPA
+2168 KAPSLPA
-2175 FLLNKMNNGKS
+2175 FLLNKMSSGKS

-2200 KAGKLEEKRPL
+2200 KAGALEEKRPL

-2232 IKTQEVKYNL
+2232 IKAQEVKYNL

-2253 RIKQEKKVVKK
+2253 RIKQEKKIVKK

-2290 ILLRFPISTQEIV
+2290 ILLRFPMSTQEIV
-2303 NKINVFD
+2303 DKINVFD

-2331 NDGILEKL
+2331 SDGILEKL
-2339 KGEGVNEE
+2339 KGKDVNEE

-2356 IPFIHSNKF
+2356 IPFIHSNKI

-2389 DTYDK
+2389 DTYDQ

-2400 SSTRLRSLLKAVL
+2400 SSPRLRSLLKAVL

-2472 NHLENDLHSVL
+2472 NHLENDLQSVL

-2503 INYIKSQL
+2503 INYIKTQL
-2511 NCNFEEKFMEKMKEA
+2511 NFNFEEKFMEKMKTT

-2532 KYIKSMEKYQQ
+2532 KYVKSMERYQE

-2597 NDESLL
+2597 NDEKML

-2612 NKSRYSNN
+2612 NKGKYSSN

-2630 SLNETNKQKSVITPK
+2630 SINETNKEKSIVKTK
-2645 GQIKIKINNTKPS
+2645 GPFKIKINNTKSS

-2663 AKVSMFQLKNMLF
+2663 AKPSMFQLKNMLF
-2676 RDIQNAALIK
+2676 RDIQNAALK
-2686 KNANTSSLKKQNDK
+2686 KNTNTSSLKNQDDK
-2700 SIDENHNKKDEH
+2700 SIDEQDNKKDTD
-2712 TKCAENLKNANNT
+2712 TKVAENLKDANNT
-2725 ENIEKETKDSF
+2725 ETVEKEAKDLS
-2736 SKNDENNPKENSQE
+2736 SKNNENNGKENSQE
-2750 TSCVEVLP
+2750 ISCAEALP
-2758 TLTDIPTVS
+2758 ISVDVPTVS
-2767 NCLND
+2767 NDPNG
-2772 NNNKE
+2772 NNKE
-2777 DDSKNDIV
+2777 DDSKNNIV

-2790 LSEPL
+2790 LNEPL
-2795 RVDHLINDDDT
+2795 KTDHLINEEGT
-2806 KEETSK
+2806 KDKELK